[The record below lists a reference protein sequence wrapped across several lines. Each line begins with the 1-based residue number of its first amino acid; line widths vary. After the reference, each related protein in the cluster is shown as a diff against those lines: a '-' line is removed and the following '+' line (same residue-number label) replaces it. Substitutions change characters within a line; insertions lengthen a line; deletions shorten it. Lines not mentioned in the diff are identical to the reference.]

1 MIYPIVAYGHPVL
14 RKKAKNIER
23 DYPQLDKI
31 IDNMFQTMYNSQGV
45 GLAAP
50 QVGMDIRLFVVDA
63 SPFAEDEA
71 LADGFKRIFINAEM
85 IEETGTRWKFNEGC
99 LSIPGIREDVERY
112 PVLTLKYQD
121 INFETHIEQFDGIR
135 ARIIQHEYDHLEGV
149 LFTDRLSPLKK
160 TMLKGRLNDI
170 AKGKTDADY
179 KMTFYNRK

>member
-14 RKKAKNIER
+14 RKKAKVIER

-31 IDNMFQTMYNSQGV
+31 IDNMFQTMYNCQGV

-71 LADGFKRIFINAEM
+71 LTEGFKKIFINAEM
-85 IEETGTRWKFNEGC
+85 IEENGTRWKFNEGC

-135 ARIIQHEYDHLEGV
+135 ARIIQHEYDHLEGI
-149 LFTDRLSPLKK
+149 LFTDRLTPLKK

-170 AKGKTDADY
+170 TRGKTDADY